1 MINKER
7 YRADYAGEFV
17 ITKITYRDGKKITE
31 KEYIENPI
39 TNQHISGR
47 AVVIS
52 NGHSL
57 RQDVVTALANHG
69 GGLLGQKK
77 LQTYGCDGTWKKIH
91 LDFCIE
97 YNIPTL
103 NEIVASGC
111 AERSVV
117 YTLTTNCLKMPG
129 EFYLIPYCVRLAPPA
144 AAAYL
149 AAFDRHNEVFLLG
162 VDGTTKEHHIDHKHI
177 IDIKQVLEAYPRT
190 KFYFVTDGA
199 EPHNEWRN
207 FKNAEVID
215 YRQFI
220 LYCDV

>member
-17 ITKITYRDGKKITE
+17 ITKIIYRDGQKITE

-47 AVVIS
+47 AVVIAG
-52 NGHSL
+52 GHSL
-57 RQDVVTALANHG
+57 RHDVVTAISNHG

-77 LQTYGCDGTWKKIH
+77 LQTYGCEGAWKKTH

-97 YNIPTL
+97 YDIPVL
-103 NEIVASGC
+103 NELISTQYS
-111 AERSVV
+111 EKSVV
-117 YTLTTNCLKMPG
+117 YTLTTNCLKIPG

-149 AAFDRHNEVFLLG
+149 AAFDGHNEVFILG
-162 VDGTTKEHHIDHKHI
+162 ADGTTTEHHIDHKHI
-177 IDIKQVLEAYPRT
+177 IDFKQVIAAYPNT
-190 KFYFVTDGA
+190 KFYFVTDWADPYA
-199 EPHNEWRN
+199 EWLSL
-207 FKNAEVID
+207 KNVAVMD

-220 LYCDV
+220 VHCDV